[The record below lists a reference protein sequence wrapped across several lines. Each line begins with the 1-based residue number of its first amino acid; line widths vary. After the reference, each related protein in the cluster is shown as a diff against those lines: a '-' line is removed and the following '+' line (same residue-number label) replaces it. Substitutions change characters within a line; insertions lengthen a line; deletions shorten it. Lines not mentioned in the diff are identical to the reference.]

1 MRFCVCEEDED
12 EEYVFWDTEDGL
24 DQDQEMKEKTTGKTL
39 ESNRGQT
46 NSLSA
51 FTLAALFR

>member
-12 EEYVFWDTEDGL
+12 DEYVFWDSDRPEDGL
-24 DQDQEMKEKTTGKTL
+24 DQEMKEKSTGKTL
-39 ESNRGQT
+39 ESSRGQT

-51 FTLAALFR
+51 FNLSA

>member
-1 MRFCVCEEDED
+1 VCEEDED